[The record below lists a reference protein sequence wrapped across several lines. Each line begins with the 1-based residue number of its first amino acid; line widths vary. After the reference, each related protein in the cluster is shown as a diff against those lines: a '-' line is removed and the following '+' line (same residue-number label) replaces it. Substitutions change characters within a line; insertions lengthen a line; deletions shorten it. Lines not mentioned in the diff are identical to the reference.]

1 MNRRQWGFSLV
12 EVAIAL
18 GLVSFVLVALL
29 ALFSTM
35 LELGRAAR
43 ESLVL
48 STITRNVIAEFSIR
62 DWAEINSGGTQTN
75 EIDAYGL
82 PITPGGATMPIAYRV
97 AVDPVNPP
105 DATLP
110 ADALDHLRRFRI
122 TVTRADGNRPLRVTP
137 FSVANYEN

>member
-1 MNRRQWGFSLV
+1 MNRRQSGFSLV

-48 STITRNVIAEFSIR
+48 STITRNVVAEFSIR
-62 DWAEINSGGTQTN
+62 DWAALNSSGTETD
-75 EIDAYGL
+75 EIDAFGL
-82 PITPGGATMPIAYRV
+82 PIDSGASLPVAYRV
-97 AVDPVNPP
+97 AIEPVNPP

-110 ADALDHLRRFRI
+110 ADALDQIRRFQI